1 MSVKY
6 DILFHRYAT
15 YSDEEIME
23 LKNFLFSLA
32 NATYG
37 TFRNVSLDSHG
48 ILPTEYLHK
57 VHFLKS
63 DISYTVSNSHVDIA
77 SSFDMVPTIT
87 ELGMCYT
94 YNGEIASY
102 NDYK

>member
-1 MSVKY
+1 MFVQNV
-6 DILFHRYAT
+6 ILFYRYAT
-15 YSDEEIME
+15 YSDEEKME

-48 ILPTEYLHK
+48 IPSTDFLHQ

-63 DISYTVSNSHVDIA
+63 DISYIVSNSHVDIA
-77 SSFDMVPTIT
+77 STFNMVPTIT

-102 NDYK
+102 NDY